1 MKLLIVLQL
10 FLLGINSLVFYNVPD
25 ASHLESSYNDAVS
38 YVPAEFLDVGKN
50 GTNSLNVSSWT
61 TSSSLYSVM
70 FNNNETLLFQI
81 ISRVFGI
88 MDGNK
93 DSELNRTEVV
103 LFLSRSIGVGDSVAV
118 ITSTTESLFR
128 FYDADKND
136 ILSLDEVQQLSTTES
151 LFRFYDA
158 DKNDILSLDEVQQ
171 LSLQHLESQSVDLP
185 AQMSRVCDY
194 VGHKIM
200 ECLDNMSEQ
209 RKPYLDGILKRQ
221 MQLCRSGFSLVS
233 EGFKVEKCIMK
244 NVDSSARRCGSA
256 LVNCLHKSKALEK
269 RAIMPSIPTA
279 ASASFQKLFLGL
291 RAMVP
296 VLIILYIA
304 LFVGLIA
311 FAFSSAYDRR
321 LNEFWLQQ
329 IKFERY
335 ELGTPLPPANTPFI
349 YWSPDCFPVYSKE
362 SRKCPTGQL
371 YALNACVGFSAY
383 GRKCGFLG
391 CQPLC
396 ADISRR
402 DGFDETL
409 SLGYNSMG
417 VTVAVPRN
425 NNNT

>member
-1 MKLLIVLQL
+1 
-10 FLLGINSLVFYNVPD
+10 
-25 ASHLESSYNDAVS
+25 
-38 YVPAEFLDVGKN
+38 
-50 GTNSLNVSSWT
+50 
-61 TSSSLYSVM
+61 
-70 FNNNETLLFQI
+70 
-81 ISRVFGI
+81 

-118 ITSTTESLFR
+118 IT
-128 FYDADKND
+128 
-136 ILSLDEVQQLSTTES
+136 STTES

-209 RKPYLDGILKRQ
+209 RKPYLDGLLKRQ

-256 LVNCLHKSKALEK
+256 LVNCLQKSKALEK

-409 SLGYNSMG
+409 ALGYNSMG